1 MSVAAAAAP
10 VSLTF
15 MSIGTTRFAI
25 PTLRVA
31 HVEERG
37 ARAGLTG
44 QESIDLRQR
53 FGMDAQAPTDASVV
67 LGVTARDRRIHAELP
82 IAVVDVPPSEVHP
95 LPVYL
100 SDWAAEHDVTAIV
113 VTNETISFLLDV
125 DTLLDRS
132 PVDTSPTET
141 SA

>member
-15 MSIGTTRFAI
+15 MSIGAMRFAI

-31 HVEERG
+31 HVEER
-37 ARAGLTG
+37 ALRAGIAEP
-44 QESIDLRQR
+44 ESVDLRLR
-53 FGMDAQAPTDASVV
+53 FGMDAKAPTDASVV
-67 LGVTARDRRIHAELP
+67 LGVTERDGRIHAELP
-82 IAVVDVPPSEVHP
+82 IAVVDVPSSEVHP

-100 SDWAAEHDVTAIV
+100 SDWAARHDVTAIV
-113 VTNETISFLLDV
+113 VTNESISFLLDV
-125 DTLLDRS
+125 DTLLDRCT
-132 PVDTSPTET
+132 VDTSPTET